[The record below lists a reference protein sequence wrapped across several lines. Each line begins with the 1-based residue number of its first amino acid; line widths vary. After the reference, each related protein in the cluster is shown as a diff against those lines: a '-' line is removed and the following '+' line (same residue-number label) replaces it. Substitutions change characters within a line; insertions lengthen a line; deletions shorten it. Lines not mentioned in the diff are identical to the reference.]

1 MITRIKIILLI
12 LLFSHLGFNA
22 CSDRVDHPIKDE
34 RSTLVYPSKSKNGIE
49 AQIILCERISSKTGK
64 PVKPGILFPIKEKS
78 KVTAV
83 IKLVNRKF
91 HADKTLMF
99 HIDWLDSTGN
109 SFFKKRID
117 VSPNDTSSVLTST
130 ITVSPGKRSAGEY
143 TFRVYL
149 FRELIAEKK
158 FNLVDKLADPVQT
171 LRKEMAEK
179 IKANILFGKK
189 ISKKTGKLTE
199 IDTVF
204 TIGKKA
210 KVNALVE
217 LKNVKLFLKEKKI
230 FYLDWVGPDKNS
242 IYKKKIELASGDT
255 TSVISSSISISSKKR
270 EPGSYILKVYLFNE
284 LISEKSFN
292 LFK

>member
-1 MITRIKIILLI
+1 MITRIKFFLFVLLI
-12 LLFSHLGFNA
+12 SQIVFNA
-22 CSDRVDHPIKDE
+22 CSDRVGNPVKDE
-34 RSTLVYPSKSKNGIE
+34 RSTLVYSSKSKNGIE
-49 AQIILCERISSKTGK
+49 SQIILCEGISNKTGK
-64 PVKPGILFPIKEKS
+64 PVKPGIVFPIKEKS

-83 IKLVNRKF
+83 IKLVNRTF
-91 HADKTLMF
+91 HLDKTLMF

-117 VSPNDTSSVLTST
+117 VLPNDTSSVLTST
-130 ITVSPGKRSAGEY
+130 IAVSPGKRRVGEY
-143 TFRVYL
+143 TFKVYL

-179 IKANILFGKK
+179 IKAKILFGRK
-189 ISKKTGKLTE
+189 IRKKTGKLTD

-230 FYLDWVGPDKNS
+230 LYLDWVGPDKNS
-242 IYKKKIELASGDT
+242 IYKKKIELAPGDT
-255 TSVISSSISISSKKR
+255 TSVISSSISNSSKKR
-270 EPGSYILKVYLFNE
+270 EPGSYMLKVYLFNE